1 MLMSSRLLMRALP
14 MVAIALATAE
24 SGVAGQTAAEPP
36 AAFGDPYT
44 EAAGLRPLR
53 LQAVP
58 DGTRE
63 MRVWVGGGLGWPQA
77 LYRLTERGGR
87 ASGEYIRYWLLDNH
101 DPVGADSATFAAL
114 MRYHERGRCELVPV
128 GRFAEAC
135 RAIFQREPDW
145 GAVWR
150 VADSLGV
157 WTLPDAS
164 TLPEVVG
171 PHGERTVTLDGWGI
185 TVELRDATSYR
196 TWHYGNPDTKPWP
209 EAARATAFAAA
220 LRRVSALLRRSAAEH
235 VYTGRVDVR
244 ADTLEF
250 TPCAGGGPWLLQA
263 HDPRLVDPH
272 GAAGPAVPSR
282 RVDVRATLTPDWL
295 ARDWWHVPLHFQRTL
310 EVDSVLAITP
320 WVPRECASS
329 STRTP

>member
-1 MLMSSRLLMRALP
+1 MSSRLLMRAVP

-53 LQAVP
+53 LQAVS

-63 MRVWVGGGLGWPQA
+63 MRVWVGGGLGWPQE

-87 ASGEYIRYWLLDNH
+87 PSGEYIRYWRLDNH

-114 MRYHERGRCELVPV
+114 MRYHERGRCELIPK

-145 GAVWR
+145 AAVWR

-209 EAARATAFAAA
+209 EAARAMAFAAA

-250 TPCAGGGPWLLQA
+250 TPCAGGGPWLLKA
-263 HDPRLVDPH
+263 HDPRLIGPR

-282 RVDVRATLTPDWL
+282 RVDVRATLAPEWL

-310 EVDSVLAITP
+310 QIDSVLAIAP
-320 WVPRECASS
+320 WTSRECASS